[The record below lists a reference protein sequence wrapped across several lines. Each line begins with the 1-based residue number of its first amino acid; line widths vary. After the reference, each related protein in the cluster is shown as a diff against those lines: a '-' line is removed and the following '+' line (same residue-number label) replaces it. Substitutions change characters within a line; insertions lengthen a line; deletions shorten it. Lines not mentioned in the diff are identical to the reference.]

1 VTPRWLNRFSDMSNL
16 RRLVVPAMACLAAVA
31 LVAGPAAAGG
41 ERHRVTKATPTYR
54 EYVSLGDSWSADVVL
69 ADAHGAPDSTY
80 APIDCAQSHTNYPKL
95 VAAELGVRTLRDAT
109 CGSATTDDFYAP
121 QDLPAGGQNPPQFD
135 RLTRSTDLVTVG
147 IGGND
152 AGIAGAGMD
161 CLNALP
167 VANPLPPGTVPSLPD
182 NPVPLI
188 GSEVPLGGCKEK
200 YSGEG
205 VDKLSRRIRES
216 EPKLVRAFKQIHQLS
231 PKARILAVDYLAI
244 VPDHGCYP
252 TVPATDEDMA
262 YIHAK
267 FLELNAMV
275 KRAAR
280 KGGAEFVNTYTPTI
294 GHDLCQLPTVRYG
307 ETYGP
312 SVNDPAVGVPAHPN
326 AAGARAQAAIVL
338 DYLRS
343 HPRSPL
349 A

>member
-1 VTPRWLNRFSDMSNL
+1 
-16 RRLVVPAMACLAAVA
+16 MAAQ
-31 LVAGPAAAGG
+31 
-41 ERHRVTKATPTYR
+41 
-54 EYVSLGDSWSADVVL
+54 LG
-69 ADAHGAPDSTY
+69 
-80 APIDCAQSHTNYPKL
+80 I
-95 VAAELGVRTLRDAT
+95 RTHRDAT

-121 QDLPAGGQNPPQFD
+121 QDLPLGGQNPPQLD
-135 RLTRSTDLVTVG
+135 RLTRTTDLVTVG

-167 VANPLPPGTVPSLPD
+167 VPNPLPPGTIPPLPD
-182 NPVPLI
+182 NPVPVI

-200 YSGEG
+200 YAGGG
-205 VDKLSRRIRES
+205 VDKLSQRIRAS
-216 EPKLVRAFKQIHQLS
+216 EPKLVRAFKRIHAIA
-231 PKARILAVDYLAI
+231 PKARILAIDYLAI

-252 TVPATDEDMA
+252 FLPATDEDMA

-280 KGGAEFVNTYTPTI
+280 KGGAEFVNTFTPTI
-294 GHDLCQLPTVRYG
+294 GHDLCQLPHLRYG
-307 ETYGP
+307 ETFGP

-338 DYLRS
+338 DHLQR
-343 HPRSPL
+343 H
-349 A
+349 